1 MKNTKKIIVMIVV
14 IIWVASF
21 FALRLKKIDIGNKIQ
36 NMVTAGLV
44 NFGYSNSSAISM
56 ARNGSDVPLLLKFIT
71 KTSSGVSYMVEH
83 GNRFRSVAE
92 KEAEKTA
99 MTWVGI
105 NSRKKIWS
113 GMSGELYMN
122 ACQEENEDLELAKK
136 ENEAAK
142 KEEKLKGDSEKIKQR
157 DIVISRNKTASLK
170 ENIKKVNTLKKGL
183 NRNYLLKNFYIA
195 ASTTS
200 NDNNVFNVK
209 KLLSSDLRIKR
220 NSNKPQILIFHT
232 HGGSEAFCD
241 SKSGV
246 TAQSIVGVGTT
257 LTYNLKKY
265 GYNVIHDTT
274 KYDIING
281 RIDRN
286 RAYNNAAEHVK
297 KTLKKYPSI
306 QVIIDLHRDGVGNK
320 VHRTTVIN
328 GKRTAQVMFFN
339 GLSRNRN
346 GNIGYLY
353 NPNLQY
359 NLAFSLQLKLKCME
373 NYNDFAKPV
382 YLKGYRY
389 NLHLRKRALLIE
401 LGNEN
406 NTLQEAKNAMPY
418 LASVI
423 DKVLSGK

>member
-195 ASTTS
+195 DSTTS
-200 NDNNVFNVK
+200 IDNNVFNVK

-241 SKSGV
+241 SKRLGGF
-246 TAQSIVGVGTT
+246 VGS
-257 LTYNLKKY
+257 
-265 GYNVIHDTT
+265 
-274 KYDIING
+274 
-281 RIDRN
+281 
-286 RAYNNAAEHVK
+286 AEM
-297 KTLKKYPSI
+297 L
-306 QVIIDLHRDGVGNK
+306 
-320 VHRTTVIN
+320 
-328 GKRTAQVMFFN
+328 
-339 GLSRNRN
+339 
-346 GNIGYLY
+346 
-353 NPNLQY
+353 
-359 NLAFSLQLKLKCME
+359 
-373 NYNDFAKPV
+373 
-382 YLKGYRY
+382 
-389 NLHLRKRALLIE
+389 
-401 LGNEN
+401 
-406 NTLQEAKNAMPY
+406 
-418 LASVI
+418 
-423 DKVLSGK
+423 

>member
-1 MKNTKKIIVMIVV
+1 
-14 IIWVASF
+14 
-21 FALRLKKIDIGNKIQ
+21 
-36 NMVTAGLV
+36 
-44 NFGYSNSSAISM
+44 
-56 ARNGSDVPLLLKFIT
+56 
-71 KTSSGVSYMVEH
+71 
-83 GNRFRSVAE
+83 
-92 KEAEKTA
+92 
-99 MTWVGI
+99 
-105 NSRKKIWS
+105 
-113 GMSGELYMN
+113 MN

-195 ASTTS
+195 DSTTS
-200 NDNNVFNVK
+200 IDNNVFNVK

>member
-71 KTSSGVSYMVEH
+71 KTSSGVSYMVEQ

-105 NSRKKIWS
+105 NSRKKTWS

-195 ASTTS
+195 DSTTS
-200 NDNNVFNVK
+200 IDNNVFNVK

-281 RIDRN
+281 KIDRN
-286 RAYNNAAEHVK
+286 KAYNNAAEHVK
-297 KTLKKYPSI
+297 RTLKKYPSI

-406 NTLQEAKNAMPY
+406 NTLQEAKNAMPH
-418 LASVI
+418 LACVI